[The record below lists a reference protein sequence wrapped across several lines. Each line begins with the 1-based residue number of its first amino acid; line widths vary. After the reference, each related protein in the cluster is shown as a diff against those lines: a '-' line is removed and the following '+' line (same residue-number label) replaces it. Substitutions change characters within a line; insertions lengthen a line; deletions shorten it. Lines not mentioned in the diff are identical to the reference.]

1 MTTDI
6 LLVFLVLAATV
17 FLFVSEW
24 LRVDVVA
31 LLALL
36 ALAWLGLVEPREALA
51 GFSSNAVMS
60 IIGVM
65 ILGYGVDRTGIM
77 AKVTRSLL
85 RVAGPKES
93 RLVGLVMAAVGA
105 MSAVMQNIGAAALFL
120 PALLRI
126 SEQRKLPAS
135 RLLMPVGFAAI
146 LGGTLTTVA
155 SGPLI
160 ILGDLLRQG
169 GLAPYGLFD
178 VTPVGA
184 LLLGA
189 GILYFVLLGRWVLPA
204 RAEGGSSGD
213 TQQRLREL
221 WQLPDTVHGCVVPQG
236 SPLVGMT
243 IEQARLWNDYSLNL
257 LALRVGS
264 ETQEAPWRQTLF
276 TPGQELALLG
286 ERANVDVFV
295 ARFGLEETERV
306 REWSDE
312 FKQASERGFAE
323 FVVRPRARIVGSTL
337 RELQLRKNH
346 GVEPLMLLTGDGD
359 HSREFSD
366 IPFRAGSALV
376 AFGSWERLRALGQD
390 ENFLLTTPID
400 AEATQPSKGPIALV
414 LFGAA
419 LVLAISGFPLSISLL
434 SGAVA
439 MVLFRI
445 VPIDAAYRAVDWRTV
460 FLLAGL
466 IPLGTA
472 MEKTGA
478 AAYVAK
484 GMTGMLEGSPAIVL
498 LVAIAVLATLFS
510 LFMSN
515 VAATV
520 LLVPL
525 VLVVGKQTNIDGRA
539 LALLVAITASNSF
552 ILPTHQVN
560 ALFAGPG
567 GYRNADF
574 IKAGGVMTLLF
585 LVIVVAA
592 IRLFYMG

>member
-1 MTTDI
+1 MTTEI
-6 LLVFLVLAATV
+6 LLVFLVLAGTV

-77 AKVTRSLL
+77 AKLTLPLL
-85 RVAGPKES
+85 RVAGAKES
-93 RLVGLVMAAVGA
+93 RLVGWVMLAVGA
-105 MSAVMQNIGAAALFL
+105 ISGVMQNIGAAALFL

-126 SEQRKLPAS
+126 SQQRKLPAS

-146 LGGTLTTVA
+146 LGGTLTMVA

-169 GLAPYGLFD
+169 GLEPFGLFD

-184 LLLGA
+184 LLLAA
-189 GILYFVLLGRWVLPA
+189 GILYFVLMGRWVLPS
-204 RAEGGSSGD
+204 RRDGGAGD
-213 TQQRLREL
+213 DPQQKLREL
-221 WQLPDTVHGCVVPQG
+221 WQLPDTVHGCVIPEA
-236 SPLVGMT
+236 SSLVGLT
-243 IEQARLWNDYSLNL
+243 IEEARLWVDYSLNL
-257 LALRVGS
+257 LALRAES
-264 ETQEAPWRQTLF
+264 EIQEAPWRQTRF
-276 TPGQELALLG
+276 APGHELALLG
-286 ERANVDVFV
+286 DERDFDAFV
-295 ARFGLEETERV
+295 TRFGLEATEST
-306 REWSDE
+306 REWSRE
-312 FKQASERGFAE
+312 LTQTSEMGFAE
-323 FVVRPRARIVGSTL
+323 FVVRPRARIEGRTL
-337 RELQLRKNH
+337 RQLKLRKTH
-346 GVEPLMLLTGDGD
+346 GVEPLMLLTGDGSQ
-359 HSREFSD
+359 SREFSD
-366 IPFRAGSALV
+366 VPFRAGNALV
-376 AFGSWERLRALGQD
+376 AFGSWERLRALGQHD
-390 ENFLLTTPID
+390 SFLLTTPIEIEAAD
-400 AEATQPSKGPIALV
+400 ASKGPIALI

-419 LVLAISGFPLSISLL
+419 LALAISGFPLSISLL

-439 MVLFRI
+439 MVLFRV

-478 AAYVAK
+478 AAYVAQQ
-484 GMTGMLEGSPAIVL
+484 MTGALERSPTIVL
-498 LVAIAVLATLFS
+498 LAAIAGLATLFS

-525 VLVVGKQTNIDGRA
+525 VLVIGERVGIDGRA
-539 LALLVAITASNSF
+539 LALLVAVTASNSF
-552 ILPTHQVN
+552 VLPTHQVN

-574 IKAGGVMTLLF
+574 VKAGGVMTLLF
-585 LVIVVAA
+585 LVIVIAA
-592 IRLFYMG
+592 IALLYMG